1 MVGGGRK
8 RGRPHYL
15 AQALK
20 IKKVLPLTPMGV
32 SSGPFFSSM
41 GTESSLPCV
50 VKSPRDPK
58 EKRLGKRMVGWAAY
72 CSWSGQHR

>member
-8 RGRPHYL
+8 RGHPHYL
-15 AQALK
+15 VQALK

-32 SSGPFFSSM
+32 SSGPFSSM
-41 GTESSLPCV
+41 GTESSLSCV

-58 EKRLGKRMVGWAAY
+58 GKGLGKRMVGWAAY